1 MQTKHFLQL
10 QLHLKTFNWWNTS
23 WLLFWS
29 SPVTGNAM
37 CSDSTVLVHQKCVY
51 RVIQWWFS
59 AFVDGRPVLNISE
72 SSFIHSVSVMEQD
85 GTVFWEAFWEKAP
98 NIMCG
103 NLNSAAEWPGVFQLT
118 GWCEEHAGRQSC
130 SSALSFKI
138 ALIRGIDANW
148 HAVLTSVSRVL
159 LIDVCVCVELTVKQ
173 LTSVFLRHLINMIV
187 WVTGLYVS

>member
-103 NLNSAAEWPGVFQLT
+103 NLNSAAEWPGVFQLP

-130 SSALSFKI
+130 SHLTLT
-138 ALIRGIDANW
+138 LIRGIDANW

-173 LTSVFLRHLINMIV
+173 LTSVFLTHLINMIV

>member
-1 MQTKHFLQL
+1 
-10 QLHLKTFNWWNTS
+10 
-23 WLLFWS
+23 
-29 SPVTGNAM
+29 M

-59 AFVDGRPVLNISE
+59 AFVDSRPVLNIPE

-103 NLNSAAEWPGVFQLT
+103 NLNSAAEWPGVF
-118 GWCEEHAGRQSC
+118 QSC

-187 WVTGLYVS
+187 WVTGLCVS

>member
-1 MQTKHFLQL
+1 
-10 QLHLKTFNWWNTS
+10 
-23 WLLFWS
+23 
-29 SPVTGNAM
+29 M

-59 AFVDGRPVLNISE
+59 AFVDSRPVLNISE

-103 NLNSAAEWPGVFQLT
+103 NLNSAAEWPGVFQLP

-130 SSALSFKI
+130 SHLTLT
-138 ALIRGIDANW
+138 LIRGIDANW

-159 LIDVCVCVELTVKQ
+159 LIDVCVCVELTVQQ
-173 LTSVFLRHLINMIV
+173 LTSVFLTHLINMIV
-187 WVTGLYVS
+187 WVIGPCVS

>member
-59 AFVDGRPVLNISE
+59 AFVDSRPVLNISE

-103 NLNSAAEWPGVFQLT
+103 NLNSAAEWPGVFQLP

-130 SSALSFKI
+130 SHLTLT
-138 ALIRGIDANW
+138 LIRGIDANW

-173 LTSVFLRHLINMIV
+173 LTSVFLTHLINMIV